1 MIQEHEEQNGCS
13 LGWIRGGHA
22 PESPQKGTFV
32 LVVAATKPA
41 RVGAIEPVQLRISGE
56 LWKWLSTKEFFIGIL
71 SPDMSSRPD
80 TVVKVR
86 QRLAFAYQGPT
97 PILYG

>member
-1 MIQEHEEQNGCS
+1 M
-13 LGWIRGGHA
+13 
-22 PESPQKGTFV
+22 
-32 LVVAATKPA
+32 VAATKPA
-41 RVGAIEPVQLRISGE
+41 RVGAIEPVRLRISGE

-71 SPDMSSRPD
+71 SPDMSNRPD